1 MTIRRIWSHEEILG
15 AAEGYSRRSVLRTAA
30 AGAAAGFAAPFMPM
44 RGARAEIGGE
54 LQIMAWEGFQLDA
67 EGKEWREKHG
77 VTVDVAAIGNQDDVQ
92 AKYVAG
98 NPPPIDLAE
107 YNQGYDKLYIEDLKI
122 ISPLDESKI
131 PNYNAQDIF
140 PGFYKQPTWYKEG
153 KLWGVP
159 WTWGLNSL
167 IYNPAA
173 MAAPTSYTDLLKP
186 ELKGKIALVDDTLAT
201 WPAAVRLAG
210 LIDKFPNL
218 TKEEMQKVFDNL
230 KAYRD
235 HARVIALTYGDL
247 ISLMVS
253 GEVVALFCGWSGI
266 PVETGKQGVV
276 TQYALPTEGAVMWCD
291 AWFTPISVD
300 NSDTAHDFIN
310 LAVDPAV
317 QAQTAK
323 AVTAGAVNRKAL
335 EHMDDATKALFD
347 YSNLDAVFKAA
358 PLYGIPPRESD
369 SYATYSDWVD
379 AWNEFKVG

>member
-1 MTIRRIWSHEEILG
+1 VRRSTSPAIRR
-15 AAEGYSRRSVLRTAA
+15 RSISLNTPGR
-30 AGAAAGFAAPFMPM
+30 
-44 RGARAEIGGE
+44 
-54 LQIMAWEGFQLDA
+54 
-67 EGKEWREKHG
+67 
-77 VTVDVAAIGNQDDVQ
+77 
-92 AKYVAG
+92 
-98 NPPPIDLAE
+98 
-107 YNQGYDKLYIEDLKI
+107 DKLYIEDLKI
-122 ISPLDESKI
+122 IRCSMSKI
-131 PNYNAQDIF
+131 PTTTLRTSSRLL
-140 PGFYKQPTWYKEG
+140 QPTWYKEG

-167 IYNPAA
+167 IYNPTA

-247 ISLMVS
+247 ISLFVS

-276 TQYALPTEGAVMWCD
+276 TQYAIPTEGAVMWCD
-291 AWFTPISVD
+291 AWFTPISVE
-300 NSDTAHDFIN
+300 NSDTAHDCSN

-317 QAQTAK
+317 QAQTA
-323 AVTAGAVNRKAL
+323 AVRRVRSTAGAQAWTTPPRRSSTN
-335 EHMDDATKALFD
+335 
-347 YSNLDAVFKAA
+347 NLDAVFKAA

-369 SYATYSDWVD
+369 TYATYSDWVD